1 MATYI
6 GFSTQDV
13 NKRMETTALGR
24 PQPKLTK
31 KFTLTDTQ
39 LVMRDLMNALTI
51 KQGDKVGNPS
61 YGTTIWS
68 YIFEPNTDDVRQ
80 EMETEM
86 RRLIAQDPRIIVNNM
101 SITPYDNGIQFEIE
115 LAFNPFNQATT
126 VTLNLDK
133 NTGSVT
139 QTS

>member
-1 MATYI
+1 
-6 GFSTQDV
+6 
-13 NKRMETTALGR
+13 
-24 PQPKLTK
+24 
-31 KFTLTDTQ
+31 
-39 LVMRDLMNALTI
+39 
-51 KQGDKVGNPS
+51 
-61 YGTTIWS
+61 
-68 YIFEPNTDDVRQ
+68 
-80 EMETEM
+80 METEM